1 MKIESLIEA
10 ASKLKPAPSA
20 AFQDVLIAAKQG
32 ELGLHLAEY
41 PSYRL
46 KRSART
52 EKLPPGKYL
61 RSAVVALRQSGRA
74 MSLEEIVAQYHYGVP
89 KSPETWMY
97 LSLERDGGPFV
108 MRTGRLRVGL
118 RRDAVGRQAPA
129 LRALTP
135 KDASKRSREPIGHG
149 IDEKNLET
157 LLVNRLDLLE
167 PGLTF
172 IKRQFSVGVGVL
184 DLLCLD
190 RKRNL
195 VVVEIKRPRS
205 DSRAVV
211 GQISSYMG
219 WVRRHMAGPGQLV
232 RGIIVVG
239 REDVDLSEFAHST
252 RRSRRADHGH
262 ASGGGSPAEVVIE
275 RGKRQSLA
283 NCQFEVGGVVGAE
296 FVRPRQR

>member
-1 MKIESLIEA
+1 MAIGSLIEA
-10 ASKLKPAPSA
+10 ASKLKPAPSQ
-20 AFQDVLIAAKQG
+20 AFHDLLTATKQG
-32 ELGLHLAEY
+32 ELGLQFAEY

-46 KRSART
+46 KRTARSG
-52 EKLPPGKYL
+52 KLPPGKYL

-74 MSLEEIVAQYHYGVP
+74 MSLEEIVAQYLYEAP

-97 LSLERDGGPFV
+97 LSLEQDGGPFV
-108 MRTGRLRVGL
+108 TRTGRLRVGL

-129 LRALTP
+129 SRALTP
-135 KDASKRSREPIGHG
+135 KGTSKCSREPIGHG

-167 PGLTF
+167 PGLTL

-190 RKRNL
+190 RRRNL

-205 DSRAVV
+205 DTRAVV

-219 WVRRHMAGPGQLV
+219 WVQRHMAGPGQLV

-239 REDVDLSEFAHST
+239 RED
-252 RRSRRADHGH
+252 
-262 ASGGGSPAEVVIE
+262 E
-275 RGKRQSLA
+275 RLKYSLDVLE
-283 NCQFEVGGVVGAE
+283 NIT
-296 FVRPRQR
+296 VRPFF